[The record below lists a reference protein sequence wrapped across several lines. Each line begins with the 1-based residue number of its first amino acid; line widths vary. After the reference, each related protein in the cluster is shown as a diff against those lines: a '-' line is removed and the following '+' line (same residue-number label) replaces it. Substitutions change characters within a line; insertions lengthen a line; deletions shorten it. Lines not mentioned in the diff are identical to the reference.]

1 MVWQQICKCMH
12 LFFLLSF
19 STVHTGWEHLVA
31 AELPSPQQTLAWILV
46 VPLSLSP
53 SVPRTSM
60 RLPVYALNHNDLGRE
75 AHSVEEP
82 LPIRLTHTT
91 HIYYMHAWSSH
102 ARVHSPF
109 ACQHS
114 GRWGFASIQN
124 TQSGRLYHTIKVS
137 LRSLLMLLSSLSCED
152 TVFVE

>member
-1 MVWQQICKCMH
+1 MAANLQMYAFV
-12 LFFLLSF
+12 FFIELL
-19 STVHTGWEHLVA
+19 HCAHWL
-31 AELPSPQQTLAWILV
+31 
-46 VPLSLSP
+46 
-53 SVPRTSM
+53 RTSRGRRVAIATADTRM
-60 RLPVYALNHNDLGRE
+60 NSGCSPFSFAVHAANIHAATRLCAQSQRSRPSSTQCRGTVTNQ
-75 AHSVEEP
+75 
-82 LPIRLTHTT
+82 THTHHT
-91 HIYYMHAWSSH
+91 LIYYMHAWSSH